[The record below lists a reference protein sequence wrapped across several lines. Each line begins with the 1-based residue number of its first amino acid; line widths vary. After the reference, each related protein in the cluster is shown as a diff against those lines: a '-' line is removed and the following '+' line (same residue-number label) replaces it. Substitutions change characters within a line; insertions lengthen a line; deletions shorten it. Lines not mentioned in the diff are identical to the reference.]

1 MSRQVEHGL
10 QIGVARL
17 LQLVLDPQR
26 TWWSGIDHAAQ
37 LSARYGADRK
47 RRGVKRG
54 LPDFVVLFGGKLLGI
69 EIKTSH
75 GRATPDQVELREDW
89 RHLGAMYEIA
99 RSLDEVQIILEMYG
113 VPVLRKMNFGRTR

>member
-17 LQLVLDPQR
+17 LQLVLDPAL

-69 EIKTSH
+69 EIKAGK
-75 GRATPDQVELREDW
+75 GRATPDQVELCADW
-89 RHLGAMYEIA
+89 RALGALYEVA
-99 RSLDEVQIILEMYG
+99 RSLDEVQEILRMYG
-113 VPVLRKMNFGRTR
+113 VPMLRKMSFGRTR